1 MIGLHKVPV
10 TLHPEVEVTIN
21 VTVARNAD
29 EAERIARGE
38 NVTVLRDEAAELAAE
53 AERFFEPEAAEALRA
68 RETTTEEGAEPAE
81 AEQK

>member
-1 MIGLHKVPV
+1 
-10 TLHPEVEVTIN
+10 
-21 VTVARNAD
+21 
-29 EAERIARGE
+29 
-38 NVTVLRDEAAELAAE
+38 VLRDEAAELAAE